1 MIRLKEELIM
11 KIKICLRYA
20 REPELVALRFNPGI
34 YMPGLA
40 KQALRAQMEG
50 QDFQIHMQK
59 DVNYVQKP
67 LSFYLT
73 LDDEMDKDI
82 IHCLNSHYA
91 PATAF
96 IRNILIRCIKGNVN
110 FIYSDLELKKMA
122 LSNRMQEQKED
133 KPQVNSLRAT
143 MAQSDMAQE
152 KANISE
158 KGKDDALLLAAL
170 ELSKY

>member
-1 MIRLKEELIM
+1 M

-50 QDFQIHMQK
+50 QDFQIHLQR

-73 LDDEMDKDI
+73 LDDEADKDI
-82 IHCLNSHYA
+82 IQCLSSQYA
-91 PATAF
+91 PNSAF
-96 IRNILIRCIKGNVN
+96 IRNILIRCIKGRVD
-110 FIYSDLELKKMA
+110 FIYSDLNLKKMA
-122 LSNRMQEQKED
+122 LPENQYEANDEKL
-133 KPQVNSLRAT
+133 KNQVSVT
-143 MAQSDMAQE
+143 MAQSEIAQE
-152 KANISE
+152 GNP
-158 KGKDDALLLAAL
+158 LLLAAM
-170 ELSKY
+170 ELQNLANGDI